1 MAQYVR
7 DIMTTNLT
15 TVESDDS
22 VTVAL
27 KAMRNARMH
36 SVLILPPRGGRM
48 WRIFTD
54 TDFLLAIDSGDDP
67 DNILV
72 GSYASPVTHTA
83 RPDWTIEKAMEEMIN
98 AGVKHLPVMDKNGN
112 IIGMVSST
120 DILNQY

>member
-7 DIMTTNLT
+7 DIMTSSLT

-22 VTVAL
+22 VEMAL
-27 KAMRNARMH
+27 QVMRSRGMH
-36 SVLILPPRGGRM
+36 SVLIRPPRGGRM

-54 TDFLLAIDSGDDP
+54 TDFLLAVDSGNDP
-67 DNILV
+67 NNIPV

-83 RPDWTIEKAMEEMIN
+83 RPDWTIEKAREEMVN

-112 IIGMVSST
+112 IVGMISST